1 MALWS
6 FSAGLMAQKKVSDRE
21 HKARVAE
28 SALKSNSVISRDTLY
43 CSGKV
48 KAMAVSVEEN
58 LMLGT
63 DARAIYMPGGQEV
76 LILVDKQ
83 SYKNPAGQ
91 LSYYYQ
97 VDFPGLQM
105 SCDIRQTDK
114 AGDPYEQI
122 CKSELINSYG
132 LDTNKVFIFTTIKGR
147 IPETELKGQWSHK
160 DTVIMMRSIIAARN
174 TAAPINITDE
184 NLYQD
189 GVMFG
194 SYVQDTLVGQSGIV
208 RHFQIYNS
216 KGVLICTATE
226 TRMNSHEWRLL
237 CYKDNKFQ
245 SLAFNEASDLKRI
258 LEYLIKENY
267 L

>member
-1 MALWS
+1 
-6 FSAGLMAQKKVSDRE
+6 MAQKKVSDRE
-21 HKARVAE
+21 HKVKVAE

-43 CSGKV
+43 CSGKIR
-48 KAMAVSVEEN
+48 AMAVSVEEN

-63 DARAIYMPGGQEV
+63 DARAIYMPGGKEV

-91 LSYYYQ
+91 QSYYYQ

-105 SCDIRQTDK
+105 GCDIRESDK
-114 AGDPYEQI
+114 MGNPYDQI
-122 CKSELINSYG
+122 CKNELITANG
-132 LDTNKVFIFTTIKGR
+132 LDTNKVFIFTTLKGR
-147 IPETELKGQWSHK
+147 IPESELQGQWSHK
-160 DTVIMMRSIIAARN
+160 DSVIMMRSIIAARN
-174 TAAPINITDE
+174 VNAPINITDE

-189 GVMFG
+189 AVMFG
-194 SYVQDTLVGQSGIV
+194 SYVQDTLVGQTGQV

-245 SLAFNEASDLKRI
+245 SLAFNEANDLKRI
-258 LEYLIKENY
+258 LEFLIKEKY